1 MNVAHPHSHPAQI
14 WKWQGVLR
22 LCRVSW
28 EAGQGGIGRGGE
40 DPRPGGVERRGSRAW
55 GEGPVGRGSRE
66 LGGRGPW
73 SRRRGREEKLG

>member
-28 EAGQGGIGRGGE
+28 EAGQGGAERIHDQEGWRGGDHVLGE
-40 DPRPGGVERRGSRAW
+40 KDLWAEEVVSWVAVVRGVGGA
-55 GEGPVGRGSRE
+55 GEKRS
-66 LGGRGPW
+66 
-73 SRRRGREEKLG
+73 